1 MKPERDSFAH
11 VARFQAKLFRTP
23 GKGGWHFVSVPAEHA
38 PPVMGSWGMTP
49 VIAKVDGKGWNT
61 TIWHDKQGQSYLPV
75 PKKIR
80 GTKQDGDV
88 VNVEFRVDRERAM
101 EPAWPQER

>member
-1 MKPERDSFAH
+1 MKPERDPFARI
-11 VARFQAKLFRTP
+11 ARFEAKLFRTP
-23 GKGGWHFVSVPAEHA
+23 GKGGWHFVTVPTDLA

-61 TIWHDKQGQSYLPV
+61 TIWHDKQGRSYLPV

-80 GTKQDGDV
+80 GKKEDGELV
-88 VNVEFRVDRERAM
+88 SVEFRVDRERAVG
-101 EPAWPQER
+101 PAHPLE